1 MRCLMRRVRIES
13 DSHDLIAGFVAG
25 VEWVNDSA
33 GTVVDLDYRGR
44 TAFVV
49 LEDLD
54 GDDGDAVLSLTVNG
68 IEGKE

>member
-1 MRCLMRRVRIES
+1 MRRVRIES
-13 DSHDLIAGFVAG
+13 DSHELIAGFVAG

-33 GTVVDLDYRGR
+33 VAVIDLDYRGR

-49 LEDLD
+49 LDDLD
-54 GDDGDAVLSLTVNG
+54 GDSEDAVLRLTVNG

>member
-1 MRCLMRRVRIES
+1 MRSVRNES
-13 DSHDLIAGFVAG
+13 DNHDRIAGFVAG

-33 GTVVDLDYRGR
+33 VTVVDLDYRGR

-54 GDDGDAVLSLTVNG
+54 GDGEDAVLCLTANG

>member
-33 GTVVDLDYRGR
+33 VTVVDLDYRGR

-54 GDDGDAVLSLTVNG
+54 GEGEDAVLSLTVNG
-68 IEGKE
+68 IDGKE

>member
-1 MRCLMRRVRIES
+1 MRFLMRRVRIES

-33 GTVVDLDYRGR
+33 VTVVDLDYRGR

-49 LEDLD
+49 LEDQD
-54 GDDGDAVLSLTVNG
+54 GPDEDDDLRLTANG
-68 IEGKE
+68 IRSKE

>member
-13 DSHDLIAGFVAG
+13 DNHDRIAGFVAG

-33 GTVVDLDYRGR
+33 VAVVALDYGGK
-44 TAFVV
+44 TAFAV

-54 GDDGDAVLSLTVNG
+54 GEGEDAVLTLTANG
-68 IEGKE
+68 FEGKE